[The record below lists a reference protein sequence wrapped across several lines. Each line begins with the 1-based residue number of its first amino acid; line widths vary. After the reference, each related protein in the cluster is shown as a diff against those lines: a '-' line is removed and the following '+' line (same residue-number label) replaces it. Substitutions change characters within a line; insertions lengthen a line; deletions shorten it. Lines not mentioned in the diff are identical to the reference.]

1 MKFPFSKGKKKM
13 TKQNTASQVDSNEQQ
28 PENVTDVEQTP
39 AEPTL
44 ESLQERIAELEG
56 MLQDEQLRALANEQ
70 NLRRRH
76 QEELQAAYKFAAQ
89 KFATEM
95 LIVKD
100 YLEMAL
106 LDNSGNVDAMKMGV
120 TMTLNEL
127 KKVFENAQIKEITAQ
142 VGSKLD
148 PYQHQAMQEVDAPEQ
163 EAGTIVTVR
172 TKGYTLHD
180 RVLRPT
186 MVTVAKATQPEN
198 Q

>member
-1 MKFPFSKGKKKM
+1 M

-28 PENVTDVEQTP
+28 SENVTDVEQTP

-163 EAGTIVTVR
+163 EAVTSHN
-172 TKGYTLHD
+172 GYCC
-180 RVLRPT
+180 
-186 MVTVAKATQPEN
+186 
-198 Q
+198 